1 MGADYYETP
10 FQQEDNQKRQRPSI
24 GIGEGTVIEDAI
36 IDKNVRI
43 GRKVVIRAAGK
54 DRDMDGE
61 NFYVRD
67 GVVIIPKGSTIS
79 DGTVI

>member
-10 FQQEDNQKRQRPSI
+10 SQLLENEQRKRPSI
-24 GIGEGTVIEDAI
+24 GIGNGTVIEDAI

-43 GRKVVIRAAGK
+43 GRNVVIRAAGK

-67 GVVIIPKGSTIS
+67 GVVIIPKGSIIP
-79 DGTVI
+79 DGGVI

>member
-1 MGADYYETP
+1 
-10 FQQEDNQKRQRPSI
+10 
-24 GIGEGTVIEDAI
+24 
-36 IDKNVRI
+36 
-43 GRKVVIRAAGK
+43 
-54 DRDMDGE
+54 MDGE

>member
-1 MGADYYETP
+1 
-10 FQQEDNQKRQRPSI
+10 
-24 GIGEGTVIEDAI
+24 VIEDAI

-43 GRKVVIRAAGK
+43 GRNVVIRAAGK
-54 DRDMDGE
+54 DQDTDGK

-67 GVVIIPKGSTIS
+67 GVVIIPKGSMIP

>member
-10 FQQEDNQKRQRPSI
+10 AQQEDYRKRQRPAI

-43 GRKVVIRAAGK
+43 GRNVVIRATGK
-54 DRDMDGE
+54 DRDMDGQ

-67 GVVIIPKGSTIS
+67 GVVIIPKGSTIP

>member
-1 MGADYYETP
+1 MGADYFETLV
-10 FQQEDNQKRQRPSI
+10 QQEDNLKRRRPAI
-24 GIGEGTVIEDAI
+24 GIGDGTVIEDAI

-43 GRKVVIRAAGK
+43 GRNVVIRAAGK

-79 DGTVI
+79 NGTVI

>member
-1 MGADYYETP
+1 
-10 FQQEDNQKRQRPSI
+10 
-24 GIGEGTVIEDAI
+24 VIEDAI

-43 GRKVVIRAAGK
+43 GRNVVIRAAGK
-54 DRDMDGE
+54 DRDMDGK